1 MENTVKNEKGF
12 TLIELIMVIVILG
25 ILAATAVPK
34 FIDLKSDALG
44 ARRDN
49 LSGALRASVN
59 ILHANY
65 ILRNAS
71 TYDVTTVV
79 GSVDAQGLSPVVAS
93 ATSVTASA
101 DGVTYSWSYSPHG
114 GVQDPGTIGA
124 PGTL

>member
-1 MENTVKNEKGF
+1 MEKTMKNEKGF

-34 FIDLKSDALG
+34 FIDLKGDALN

-65 ILRNAS
+65 ILRNAA

-93 ATSVTASA
+93 ATSVTATS
-101 DGVTYSWSYSPHG
+101 DGVTYSWSYSPHS
-114 GVQDPGTIGA
+114 GVQDPGTIGD